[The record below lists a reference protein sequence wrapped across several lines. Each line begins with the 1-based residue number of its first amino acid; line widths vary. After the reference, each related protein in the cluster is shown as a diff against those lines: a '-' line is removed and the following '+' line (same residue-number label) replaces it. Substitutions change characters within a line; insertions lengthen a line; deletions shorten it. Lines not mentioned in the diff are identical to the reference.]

1 MLPLSLEVANDTAT
15 RLLARVK
22 ELREARGLSQEAF
35 AEKAGLGYKYYQHVE
50 SGRRRDIRLSTIEK
64 LAKACGLKLWELL
77 NLDATPV
84 ALTKDPAKTESRIT
98 PRRAA
103 RQSSQSKPGKKS
115 D

>member
-1 MLPLSLEVANDTAT
+1 MLPLNLEVANDTAT
-15 RLLARVK
+15 KLLARVK

-64 LAKACGLKLWELL
+64 LAKACGLELWELL

-84 ALTKDPAKTESRIT
+84 ALIKDPAKTESRIT

-103 RQSSQSKPGKKS
+103 RQSLKSKPGKKAG
-115 D
+115 

>member
-1 MLPLSLEVANDTAT
+1 MANDTAT

-77 NLDATPV
+77 NLDDETPA
-84 ALTKDPAKTESRIT
+84 ALAEDPAPNEFRRPAGKLPRPAPGSKSRKKTR
-98 PRRAA
+98 
-103 RQSSQSKPGKKS
+103 
-115 D
+115 

>member
-1 MLPLSLEVANDTAT
+1 MANDTAT

-50 SGRRRDIRLSTIEK
+50 SGRRRDIRLSTLEK

-77 NLDATPV
+77 NFDAAPLAV
-84 ALTKDPAKTESRIT
+84 GENPPAKEAVK
-98 PRRAA
+98 PARR
-103 RQSSQSKPGKKS
+103 RRKR
-115 D
+115 